1 MTKESFVNHSTV
13 IKFYIVILFVIVLSI
28 NRINAQSVS
37 IIQPTPNQPFCADGP
52 ISIPVLGKVPE
63 EDCENVVIDWSITIE
78 GQTYTTTTNPGE
90 MGTIDVMMPPTQN
103 SSFGTVKVRAD
114 ARPTSTQQF
123 SGTGEYFGSGALQL
137 TVRISGQNFEG
148 YILDNCD
155 EGDPNNPGDPGQ
167 QDMVIGQRTDQF
179 QAGTSS
185 LIQAYCTDAE
195 KHIPSPGQSFSAPWT
210 SESTSHWA
218 YWERQAIIYANQ
230 QAFDDTMR
238 LLSIWYISDRSGEY
252 NEILSGIGYP
262 PNGPTKNF
270 DVDVTAPS
278 APVVTDDG
286 DLTYDSTQLHAKWVS
301 VELESGIVEYQY
313 AIGTTPGATNVVNWT
328 SAGGTPEV
336 THSGVILEIG
346 TSYYFVVKARN
357 GAGLWSESGFSD
369 GIVVAKGEFSEKTV
383 YNFPNPF
390 SPDLDGFTR
399 ITFVLEAPG
408 EVSVI
413 IFDASGGL
421 VWEDQKAANQ
431 GKNYL
436 AWDGKNT
443 KGEPVANG
451 VYFCRVE
458 AQGESIITKIA
469 VMR

>member
-1 MTKESFVNHSTV
+1 MYTVCRTLKNKVRYTTCVFVLLIVFSHPLSAQTV
-13 IKFYIVILFVIVLSI
+13 T
-28 NRINAQSVS
+28 
-37 IIQPTPNQPFCADGP
+37 IQMPTPNQPFCGDGP
-52 ISIPVLGKVPE
+52 ITIPVLGTVPE
-63 EDCENVVIDWSITIE
+63 EDCENVVIDWSVTIE

-90 MGTIDVMMPPTQN
+90 SGMINVPTPPTQN
-103 SSFGTVKVRAD
+103 SSFGNVKVRAD
-114 ARPTSTQQF
+114 ARATSTQQF
-123 SGTGEYFGSGALQL
+123 SGTGEYFGFGALQL
-137 TVRISGQNFEG
+137 TVRESGQNFEG

-155 EGDPNNPGDPGQ
+155 DDE
-167 QDMVIGQRTDQF
+167 QDMVIGEPTNNF
-179 QAGTSS
+179 QAGTST

-195 KHIPSPGQSFSAPWT
+195 KDIPSPGQSFSAPWT

-218 YWERQAIIYANQ
+218 YWERQATIFANQ
-230 QAFDDTMR
+230 HAFGDETR

-270 DVDVTAPS
+270 DVDVTPPS

-286 DLTYDSTQLHAKWVS
+286 DLTFDSTQLHAKWVS
-301 VELESGIVEYQY
+301 EELESGIVEYEY
-313 AIGTTPGATNVVNWT
+313 AIGTTPGGTNVVNWT

-336 THSGVILEIG
+336 THSGLNLEIG
-346 TSYYFVVKARN
+346 TSYYFAVKARN
-357 GAGLWSESGFSD
+357 GAGLLSESGFSD
-369 GIVVAKGEFSEKTV
+369 GIVVAKGEFSEQTV

-421 VWEDQKAANQ
+421 VWEEQKTANQ

-443 KGEPVANG
+443 KGETVANG
-451 VYFCRVE
+451 IYFCRVE
-458 AQGESIITKIA
+458 AQGKSIITKIA